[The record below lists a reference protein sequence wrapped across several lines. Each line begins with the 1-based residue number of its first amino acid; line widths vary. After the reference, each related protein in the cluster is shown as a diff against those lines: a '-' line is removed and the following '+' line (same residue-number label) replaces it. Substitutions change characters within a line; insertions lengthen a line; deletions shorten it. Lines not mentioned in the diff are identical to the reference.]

1 MENGCAFPPSR
12 EDMVL
17 RTIIADDHPVVLMG
31 TRAALEAT
39 GDIEVVGEGANGD
52 QLLDLLTTRP
62 CDVVVTDFSMP
73 GGRHGD
79 GLALIDLMRRRYPRL
94 PVVVLTMVNNPAV
107 LQAMRARGALGLCDK
122 RAPLKEVAVAVRQ
135 AAAGRPYLSDTIRRQ
150 FDIVGVHASCDASRL
165 SAREMEVVRLYV
177 GGMSITQ
184 IAERLSRSVKT
195 VSRQKRDA
203 MRKLGL
209 DHDSRLSEYARER
222 GIAS

>member
-1 MENGCAFPPSR
+1 MESGCTHPLTK

-31 TRAALEAT
+31 ARAALEAA
-39 GDIEVVGEGANGD
+39 GDIEVVGEAANGD
-52 QLLDLLTTRP
+52 QLVDLLASRP

-79 GLALIDLMRRRYPRL
+79 GLSLIDLIRRRYPRL

-107 LQAMRARGALGLCDK
+107 LQTMRSRGALGLCDK
-122 RAPLKEVAVAVRQ
+122 RAPLKEVAVAVRN
-135 AAAGRPYLSDTIRRQ
+135 AASGRAYMSDTIRRQ
-150 FDIVGVHASCDASRL
+150 FDAGGVQSTADAVRL
-165 SAREMEVVRLYV
+165 SAREIEVVRLYV
-177 GGMSITQ
+177 GGMSISQ

-203 MRKLGL
+203 MRKLGI

>member
-1 MENGCAFPPSR
+1 MI
-12 EDMVL
+12 L

-31 TRAALEAT
+31 AKAALEAS
-39 GDIEVVGEGANGD
+39 GDIEVTGEAANGD
-52 QLLDLLTTRP
+52 QLIDLLTSRP

-79 GLALIDLMRRRYPRL
+79 GLLLLDLVRRRYPRL
-94 PVVVLTMVNNPAV
+94 PVVVLTMVNNAAV
-107 LQAMRARGALGLCDK
+107 LQAMRARGVIGLCDK
-122 RAPLKEVAVAVRQ
+122 RAPLREVAVAVRY
-135 AAAGRPYLSDTIRRQ
+135 AAIGRAYMSDTIRQ
-150 FDIVGVHASCDASRL
+150 QLEAAGLQAEADTARL
-165 SAREMEVVRLYV
+165 SAREIEVVRLYV

-184 IAERLSRSVKT
+184 IAEQLSRSVKT

>member
-1 MENGCAFPPSR
+1 MENGCAFPPLK

-39 GDIEVVGEGANGD
+39 GDIEVVGEAANGD
-52 QLLDLLTTRP
+52 QLLDLLASRP

-79 GLALIDLMRRRYPRL
+79 GLSLIDLVRRRYPRL
-94 PVVVLTMVNNPAV
+94 PVVVLTMVNNAAV
-107 LQAMRARGALGLCDK
+107 LQAMRTRGALGLCDK
-122 RAPLKEVAVAVRQ
+122 RAPLREVAVAVRH
-135 AAAGRPYLSDTIRRQ
+135 AAAGRPYLSETIRRQ
-150 FDIVGVHASCDASRL
+150 FDAAGVQEPSDAARL
-165 SAREMEVVRLYV
+165 SAREIEVVRLYV

-203 MRKLGL
+203 MRKLGI